1 MSCGGESSVGG
12 ETPPPLAMENEF
24 QNRKATP
31 RGEGHKHSFLLCAP
45 RLLFSSLKSI
55 ICSENYSF

>member
-31 RGEGHKHSFLLCAP
+31 RGRVISILFYCVPLGSFLVL
-45 RLLFSSLKSI
+45 
-55 ICSENYSF
+55 

>member
-31 RGEGHKHSFLLCAP
+31 RGRVISILFYCAP
-45 RLLFSSLKSI
+45 QAPF
-55 ICSENYSF
+55 

>member
-1 MSCGGESSVGG
+1 MSCGRGSSVGG

-31 RGEGHKHSFLLCAP
+31 WGGGISILFYCAP
-45 RLLFSSLKSI
+45 PNFILVLLKSKA
-55 ICSENYSF
+55 